1 MGEKKLNSELVQGN
15 TYLVQDSISKSIIQ
29 IKVLLIT
36 NKAYQLEYISGD
48 IGWQIKKEFE
58 KDYNV
63 FEDISDFII
72 NEPQKNFNGTLTY
85 AAEYEKCYVCHGT
98 GTVPDTSS
106 TAGNKTCPLCQG
118 NKLILKTVKTS

>member
-1 MGEKKLNSELVQGN
+1 MRNA
-15 TYLVQDSISKSIIQ
+15 
-29 IKVLLIT
+29 LIT
-36 NKAYQLEYISGD
+36 GITGQDGAYLA
-48 IGWQIKKEFE
+48 KFLLE

>member
-48 IGWQIKKEFE
+48 KE
-58 KDYNV
+58 
-63 FEDISDFII
+63 
-72 NEPQKNFNGTLTY
+72 
-85 AAEYEKCYVCHGT
+85 
-98 GTVPDTSS
+98 
-106 TAGNKTCPLCQG
+106 
-118 NKLILKTVKTS
+118 